1 MGGAPKVV
9 IYGVG
14 SMGST
19 LARMALDKGAEIVG
33 AIARSPTKVGKDL
46 GEVAGLG
53 IQTGVLV
60 SDDPARVFAENDVD
74 VALIATV
81 SGLDE
86 MYEHFRFCIEN
97 GSNAITLS
105 EEWLYPWLRSP
116 ETAKRLD
123 ELARAHGVTVMAGGH
138 QDGYWLGLAGTLMG
152 TSHRLDGV
160 HGKAM
165 WNPDDYGP
173 VAADFMPID
182 LAVEEFDAF
191 MAGGSGPPSFGDSV
205 VGVLAARGGLTPGQL
220 THRRVPEIAEKP
232 MRWHSLDR
240 EVAAGR
246 VIGFTDIDTLTTEE
260 GPTITLEMTGRL
272 YDDGE
277 VDVNEWTIHGEPTV
291 TVSTPAVPS
300 DITTCTALINRIP
313 DVINAAPGFVTID
326 QLPPMKY
333 RARPLEQDIENAAT
347 ATPA

>member
-1 MGGAPKVV
+1 MAAPKAV

-19 LARMALDKGAEIVG
+19 LTRMALDKGVDIVG
-33 AIARSPTKVGKDL
+33 AIARSPEKVGKDV

-53 IQTGVLV
+53 FQTGVLV
-60 SDDPARVFAENDVD
+60 SDDPEAVFAAHDVD

-86 MYEHFRFCIEN
+86 MYQHFRVCIEN
-97 GSNAITLS
+97 GANAITLS

-116 ETAKRLD
+116 DTAKRLD
-123 ELARAHGVTVMAGGH
+123 ALAREHGVTVMAGGH

-152 TSHRLDGV
+152 TSHRLDAV

-182 LAVEEFDAF
+182 LPVEEFEAF
-191 MAGGSGPPSFGDSV
+191 MESGSGPPSFGDSV
-205 VGVLAARGGLTPGQL
+205 VGVLAARGGLTPKDL
-220 THRRVPEIAEKP
+220 THRRVPEIAAKDI
-232 MRWHSLDR
+232 RWHSLNR
-240 EVAAGR
+240 QVPAGR
-246 VIGFTDIDTLTTEE
+246 VIGFTDVDVLETEE

-272 YDDGE
+272 YEDGE
-277 VDVNEWTIHGEPTV
+277 VDVNEWAIHGEPTV

-313 DVINAAPGFVTID
+313 DVINAAPGFATID
-326 QLPPMKY
+326 QLPPMRY
-333 RARPLEQDIENAAT
+333 RPRPLEHDIERPAT
-347 ATPA
+347 AHTA